1 MEAYPLNLASPG
13 DRQSRKGETMTGNRC
28 VVSILMGVSILFL
41 WTGASLA
48 GTVIDQDMVDVW
60 GKQSGLTLFYSKKR
74 LRIDQK
80 DGRLSTIMDFSKDRI
95 AILDHGSKSYVAY
108 PFSVWEKKVAQTI
121 ETKKGARKRTIRVEP
136 TGAEKKLNGF
146 QTQEIHLFIDD
157 RLFQKIWVTQDV
169 DLKDMLET
177 ARKAFGRLSGFSKV
191 EMQEKEEIYHKVS
204 EWGFPIVTHEYQVIG
219 GQTLEEITEVKRIET
234 QKLNSRLFDP
244 PKKYTER
251 KP

>member
-1 MEAYPLNLASPG
+1 MEAYPLNLASTG
-13 DRQSRKGETMTGNRC
+13 DRQPRKGETMTGNRC
-28 VVSILMGVSILFL
+28 FVLILMGVSILFL
-41 WTGASLA
+41 WTGVLLA
-48 GTVIDQDMVDVW
+48 GTVIDQDMIDVW

-108 PFSVWEKKVAQTI
+108 PFTVWEKEVARKMGINQ
-121 ETKKGARKRTIRVEP
+121 RQNKRTIRVKP
-136 TGAEKKLNGF
+136 TGAEKTINGF

-169 DLKDMLET
+169 DLGNMLET
-177 ARKAFGRLSGFSKV
+177 VREAFGRLSGFSKI

-204 EWGFPIVTHEYQVIG
+204 ERGFPILTYEYQQVG
-219 GQTLEEITEVKRIET
+219 GKNLEEITEVKRIET
-234 QKLNSRLFDP
+234 KKLDNRLFDP
-244 PKKYTER
+244 PREYTER